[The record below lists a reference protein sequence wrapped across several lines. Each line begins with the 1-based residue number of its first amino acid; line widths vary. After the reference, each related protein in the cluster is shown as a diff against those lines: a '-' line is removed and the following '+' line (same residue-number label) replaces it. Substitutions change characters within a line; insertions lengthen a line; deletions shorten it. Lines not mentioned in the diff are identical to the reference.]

1 MTVRQSGGIDR
12 WNRVA
17 PGATVPSRMIM
28 PQWRPEPEAA
38 IWTLLPDSTRIWQQ
52 GARGGEP
59 AMPMSSS
66 QLAAL
71 VDRARQKAPPAV
83 SPPLPPPVARP
94 QRPVPAG
101 HRAPGP
107 PAPSPRR
114 RSAAPASTPLADT
127 DRAGARIEAPPP
139 ESSPTPAPEPVAAP
153 EDFPEG
159 WALTKESWYFHRR
172 FYRVFRRPMLRG
184 EYSDLLWQIRH
195 RRAERLGDD
204 CWRVTL
210 PDGRRTL
217 SVRATTWRLIT
228 ILPKNWQPPA
238 PAEEHAEIETSAA

>member
-1 MTVRQSGGIDR
+1 
-12 WNRVA
+12 
-17 PGATVPSRMIM
+17 
-28 PQWRPEPEAA
+28 
-38 IWTLLPDSTRIWQQ
+38 
-52 GARGGEP
+52 
-59 AMPMSSS
+59 MPMSSS

-107 PAPSPRR
+107 PVPSLARR
-114 RSAAPASTPLADT
+114 PASPDPTAAAT
-127 DRAGARIEAPPP
+127 VRAGARIEAPPP
-139 ESSPTPAPEPVAAP
+139 EPLPTPAPEPVAAP

-172 FYRVFRRPMLRG
+172 FYRVFRRPMAHG
-184 EYSDLLWQIRH
+184 EYSHLLWQIRH
-195 RRAERLGDD
+195 RRAEHLGDD
-204 CWRVTL
+204 AWRVTL

-217 SVRATTWRLIT
+217 MVRATRWQLLT
-228 ILPKNWQPPA
+228 ILPRDWQPPA
-238 PAEEHAEIETSAA
+238 PVEDETSAA

>member
-1 MTVRQSGGIDR
+1 
-12 WNRVA
+12 
-17 PGATVPSRMIM
+17 
-28 PQWRPEPEAA
+28 
-38 IWTLLPDSTRIWQQ
+38 
-52 GARGGEP
+52 
-59 AMPMSSS
+59 MPMSSS

-114 RSAAPASTPLADT
+114 RSASPDLTPAAAAT
-127 DRAGARIEAPPP
+127 DRAGARIEALPP
-139 ESSPTPAPEPVAAP
+139 EPSPTPAPEPVAAP

>member
-1 MTVRQSGGIDR
+1 
-12 WNRVA
+12 
-17 PGATVPSRMIM
+17 
-28 PQWRPEPEAA
+28 
-38 IWTLLPDSTRIWQQ
+38 
-52 GARGGEP
+52 
-59 AMPMSSS
+59 MPMSSS

-101 HRAPGP
+101 QRASGP
-107 PAPSPRR
+107 PAPSLAR
-114 RSAAPASTPLADT
+114 RSAAPDPTPLAAT
-127 DRAGARIEAPPP
+127 DRVGTRPIQAPPP
-139 ESSPTPAPEPVAAP
+139 EPSPTPAPEPVAAP

-172 FYRVFRRPMLRG
+172 FYRVFRRPMAHG
-184 EYSDLLWQIRH
+184 EYSHLLWQIR
-195 RRAERLGDD
+195 RRKAEHLADD

-217 SVRATTWRLIT
+217 AVRATRWQLLT

-238 PAEEHAEIETSAA
+238 PVEEQAEIETSAA